1 VTEATKTE
9 SRSLRAQQAEL
20 TRELILRALIE
31 RLERDEL
38 AEVTVPDVA
47 AAAGVSLRTVYRY
60 FPTREKLLEAGAD
73 WIGEMLGRP
82 APSTVDELLEVA
94 ESTRHFKD
102 HPRLL
107 RALGTTEAG
116 REFRSVRRARWTKAV
131 ATVVG
136 EVTGNLPEDEQ
147 RRAAAV
153 IGYVDSLR
161 GWLALHEDFGLES
174 EETGLALEWA
184 VRTLVEDLR
193 RRNEAAGAASKTAR
207 DTTDSRGSR

>member
-1 VTEATKTE
+1 
-9 SRSLRAQQAEL
+9 
-20 TRELILRALIE
+20 
-31 RLERDEL
+31 
-38 AEVTVPDVA
+38 
-47 AAAGVSLRTVYRY
+47 
-60 FPTREKLLEAGAD
+60 
-73 WIGEMLGRP
+73 
-82 APSTVDELLEVA
+82 
-94 ESTRHFKD
+94 
-102 HPRLL
+102 
-107 RALGTTEAG
+107 
-116 REFRSVRRARWTKAV
+116 
-131 ATVVG
+131 
-136 EVTGNLPEDEQ
+136 VTGNLPEDEQ